1 MSLRPA
7 AEAPVATVGA
17 PVRLGGEPSRLHLVL
32 RAGQAA
38 ETSGAKELAKK
49 VAEEAAAKFDAALK
63 AALKAAAKSRNLATV
78 KRMLKITSKSTIA
91 DIRTKLQPWQDW
103 LQSQL
108 KNDDQK
114 AKFQRAVQKLQR
126 MSTSTLP
133 PGCNWDAYVAEKD
146 ACKGLTKAQEDE
158 LYNKM
163 SDQRDK
169 ENYIFSVFLYLLR
182 IAFMLD

>member
-7 AEAPVATVGA
+7 AEAPVGA
-17 PVRLGGEPSRLHLVL
+17 PVCLGDGPSRLHLVL

-38 ETSGAKELAKK
+38 ETSGLMSITTFGARALTALKGGEKERKDFINSQTANIKKMIFDSGMSLSKLK
-49 VAEEAAAKFDAALK
+49 VALTVMLTGLEA
-63 AALKAAAKSRNLATV
+63 
-78 KRMLKITSKSTIA
+78 KITDET
-91 DIRTKLQPWQDW
+91 
-103 LQSQL
+103 
-108 KNDDQK
+108 QK
-114 AKFQRAVQKLQR
+114 KKFQRALQKLQR
-126 MSTSTLP
+126 ISTGGQPVTLP
-133 PGCNWDAYVAEKD
+133 RGCDWDAYVAEKD
-146 ACKGLTKAQEDE
+146 ACKGLTKAQEDL

>member
-7 AEAPVATVGA
+7 AEAPVGA

-38 ETSGAKELAKK
+38 ETSGVEELAKK
-49 VAEEAAAKFDAALK
+49 AAAKFDAALK
-63 AALKAAAKSRNLATV
+63 VALEAAAKSRNLAVV

-108 KNDDQK
+108 KNDTQK
-114 AKFQRAVQKLQR
+114 EKFQRALQKLQR
-126 MSTSTLP
+126 ISTGGQPVTLP
-133 PGCNWDAYVAEKD
+133 RGCDWDAYVAEKD
-146 ACKGLTKAQEDE
+146 ACKGLTKAQEDL

-182 IAFMLD
+182 VAFMLD

>member
-7 AEAPVATVGA
+7 AEAPVGA
-17 PVRLGGEPSRLHLVL
+17 PVCLGDGPSRLHLVL

-38 ETSGAKELAKK
+38 ETSGAKEMAKK
-49 VAEEAAAKFDAALK
+49 AAAKFDAAFK
-63 AALKAAAKSRNLATV
+63 VALEAAAKSRNLAVV
-78 KRMLKITSKSTIA
+78 KGMLKITSKSTIA

-108 KNDDQK
+108 KNDTQK
-114 AKFQRAVQKLQR
+114 AKFQRALQKLQR
-126 MSTSTLP
+126 ISTGTPVTLP
-133 PGCNWDAYVAEKD
+133 RGCDWDAYVAEKD
-146 ACKGLTKAQEDE
+146 ACKGLTKAQEDL

-169 ENYIFSVFLYLLR
+169 ENYIFSVFMYLVR